1 MRLELTRNNA
11 FRQQLA
17 LLVVGIKF
25 FPKIEGLGVNLWT
38 DTSVAPGIAYMA
50 LSLSINTTLT
60 ISIIA
65 RLLFVRRQLGKAMG
79 KDNPSQTYIT
89 AVAALI
95 ESAALYTV
103 YALLAVIACG
113 TNSPMQYVLL
123 PALGQLQVCTRF
135 SAQSDQTLI
144 HEIYRLF
151 RHYLLRVDLRTAVR
165 GYTSLTGAPSRLL
178 ARHHRRGR

>member
-1 MRLELTRNNA
+1 M
-11 FRQQLA
+11 
-17 LLVVGIKF
+17 
-25 FPKIEGLGVNLWT
+25 NLWT

-60 ISIIA
+60 ISIIV

-79 KDNPSQTYIT
+79 KENPSQTYII

-113 TNSPMQYVLL
+113 TNSSMQYVLL

-135 SAQSDQTLI
+135 SVQSVQRLI
-144 HEIYRLF
+144 LEICCRPF
-151 RHYLLRVDLRTAVR
+151 RHYLSQVDLRTAVR
-165 GYTSLTGAPSRLL
+165 GYTSHTGAPSKLL
-178 ARHHRRGR
+178 ARRHRRGR